1 MPNIALKST
10 IPISIAVIG
19 VGRIGSTFAYQLAG
33 AGHDVTLIARQ
44 GSKRLEQL
52 KRDGGISLK
61 TGERARMRV
70 IDELDE
76 QEAYDLVIV
85 TTLAHQIDSLL
96 PTLRRS
102 KARCV
107 HFMFVNFNPEGLRDT
122 IGRDRCTFGMP
133 AVMAMLDDEGKLSP
147 TISKRQKTAHSD
159 QRWVDL
165 FEAAGIPSVFE
176 EDMLLWLR
184 CHVPLCCAFES
195 IAVAG
200 QKRGG
205 GASWKEAMTVARG
218 LHGGFAIVQGL
229 GYRLYPSAKSMIN
242 SFPNFVLA
250 FIMWVFSRIPSMR
263 ELLATGFNECRA
275 LIDTMVAAAD
285 GKPTLPK
292 AARAVIAMKPGNPAD
307 AR

>member
-1 MPNIALKST
+1 MPDIALKSVP
-10 IPISIAVIG
+10 PISIAVVG
-19 VGRIGSTFAYQLAG
+19 VGRIGSTFAYKLAG
-33 AGHDVTLIARQ
+33 AGHDVTLVARR
-44 GSKRLEQL
+44 GSQRFEQL
-52 KRDGGISLK
+52 KRDGGILLK
-61 TGERARMRV
+61 TGERTQMRV
-70 IDELDE
+70 VDELE
-76 QEAYDLVIV
+76 ELKVYDLVIV
-85 TTLAHQIDSLL
+85 TTLAHQIDSIL
-96 PTLRRS
+96 PALRRS

-122 IGRDRCTFGMP
+122 IGPDRCTFGMP

-147 TISKRQKTAHSD
+147 TISKRQKTSHSD

-165 FEAAGIPSVFE
+165 FEAAGIPSAFE
-176 EDMLLWLR
+176 ADMLLWLR

-200 QKRGG
+200 KRRGG
-205 GASWKEAMTVARG
+205 GATWKEAMTVARG

-229 GYRLYPSAKSMIN
+229 GYRLYPSAKSTIN

-250 FIMWVFSRIPSMR
+250 FMMWAFSRIPSMR

-275 LIDTMVAAAD
+275 LIDTMVTAAD
-285 GKPTLPK
+285 GKPALPK
-292 AARAVIAMKPGNPAD
+292 AVRAVLAMRPGDPAG